1 MQRRRLLSPQA
12 GPGPRIFATI
22 VSGGVTSWL
31 GSFPSRAIFVLLSI
45 ARRRGLHIL
54 GGFLQ
59 SKSVSWLNQGELR
72 GSSGGGSTLGDVN
85 SKWELHELRKIPG
98 CNAHATL
105 VRDRRG
111 YSTSQY
117 KSICPLLVKCGSTDS
132 AILDIVQIWS
142 KQNNNTYP
150 IASYD
155 FVQSLASAIFSPE
168 ARGHSDK
175 NPHK

>member
-31 GSFPSRAIFVLLSI
+31 GSFPSRAIFVLLLI
-45 ARRRGLHIL
+45 ALEKRIGNP
-54 GGFLQ
+54 GWFSTVLQ
-59 SKSVSWLNQGELR
+59 PKCVPWLNQGELR
-72 GSSGGGSTLGDVN
+72 GSSGGGSTLGDAN

-98 CNAHATL
+98 CNVYATL

-117 KSICPLLVKCGSTDS
+117 ESICPLIVKC
-132 AILDIVQIWS
+132 
-142 KQNNNTYP
+142 
-150 IASYD
+150 
-155 FVQSLASAIFSPE
+155 
-168 ARGHSDK
+168 R
-175 NPHK
+175 